1 MQTRKQF
8 LKNTLSIAS
17 GVALYGLK
25 GMPPLMTTP
34 PYPYVSF
41 DLHCHPGRLFEVGN
55 NFGAPLVPGQTIHE
69 MISAH
74 ISGAFFSL
82 VADSKLI
89 KLGPTGVII
98 AGKYE
103 SGEAWSEYKRQL
115 KDMKDFLEKSSVHQS
130 TKSSDLKPSGPLAAY
145 ISVEGGDFL
154 EGQVD
159 RLDEVYQDGVR
170 SIQLVHYAPNDLGDL
185 QTSTSMHNGLSS
197 FGKDVVR
204 KMNKLGILIDVAH
217 ATLQTTKAVAGLSD
231 APIMLS
237 HSILEMDS
245 DRPIAKRAISKEHAQ
260 LVAKTG
266 GLIGAWPSG
275 FNKSFEEYVDNILR
289 MADVVGIDH
298 VGIGTDMDGNF
309 KPVLSSY
316 IQFSTLA
323 NAFKNKGLS
332 VSDIGKIM
340 GDNASRVLKKVFKT
354 N

>member
-8 LKNTLSIAS
+8 LKNTLSLAS
-17 GVALYGLK
+17 GAALYGFK
-25 GMPPLMTTP
+25 GIRPLMNAPTSS
-34 PYPYVSF
+34 YVSF
-41 DLHCHPGRLFEVGN
+41 DLHCHPGRLFEAGN
-55 NFGAPLVPGQTIHE
+55 TFGEPLVPGQTLHE
-69 MISAH
+69 MITAH

-82 VADSKLI
+82 VADSQLL

-98 AGKYE
+98 TGKYE

-130 TKSSDLKPSGPLAAY
+130 TNARDLKPAGPLAAY
-145 ISVEGGDFL
+145 IAVEGGDFL

-159 RLDEVYQDGVR
+159 RLDETYRDGVR

-204 KMNKLGILIDVAH
+204 KMNKLGMLIDVAH
-217 ATLQTTKAVAGLSD
+217 ATLQTTKDVAGLSD

-298 VGIGTDMDGNF
+298 IGVGTDMDGNF

-316 IQFSTLA
+316 TQFSTLA

-332 VSDIGKIM
+332 VSEIGKIM
-340 GDNASRVLKKVFKT
+340 GDNAARVLKKVFK
-354 N
+354 